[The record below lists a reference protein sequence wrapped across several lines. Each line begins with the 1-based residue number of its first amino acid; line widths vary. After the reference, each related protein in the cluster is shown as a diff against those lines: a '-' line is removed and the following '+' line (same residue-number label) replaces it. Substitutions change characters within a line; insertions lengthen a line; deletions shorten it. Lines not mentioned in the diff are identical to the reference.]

1 VFIVGA
7 LMAMAPQLFFTAT
20 HGYDSRLR
28 QTFILHPHNIVHI
41 TPFIGDPNVTT
52 PGIVWFSLKQTLRFL
67 YLADSGEQYNY
78 DQPPLPTWAEMLA
91 VLGLLM
97 LLPKC
102 IKREPNAL
110 FLVATMVLTII
121 TSAFMVEANF
131 SPYLV
136 LFALFIPLAL
146 ALGWDVFWRLIKLRN
161 VVLLSVVT
169 VAIGCVWGEWNWS
182 FYSYTMSPERS
193 RIGQP
198 QNYLLNLPVKQ
209 KAVKYIFNVSNFG
222 LCEGETYYKLI
233 YPNAAQ
239 VKAPSETTPEE
250 ALSLMNQQGCPCLVV
265 EDLPEVER
273 LTSAIEG
280 AGKKVE
286 LYRYPKMPVGYL
298 VVDGTK

>member
-1 VFIVGA
+1 
-7 LMAMAPQLFFTAT
+7 M
-20 HGYDSRLR
+20 
-28 QTFILHPHNIVHI
+28 HI

-52 PGIVWFSLKQTLRFL
+52 PGIVWFSLKQTLRFF